1 MKTDK
6 VLLFLVLL
14 LLFTVTSWIVS
25 CTHTADL
32 SGLPAVCF
40 DRDVLPV
47 FLNSCAKSGCHDGG
61 GESGLVLNTYS
72 NIMNGVV
79 PGAPNSS
86 SVYKS
91 IVKTTGENKM
101 PPDQPLSTENRI
113 LIRIWIEQGAVQTPC
128 PGK

>member
-6 VLLFLVLL
+6 VPLFLGLLF
-14 LLFTVTSWIVS
+14 LFTVTSWIVS
-25 CTHTADL
+25 CSHSADL

-40 DRDVLPV
+40 DRDLLPV
-47 FLNSCAKSGCHDGG
+47 FLNSCAKSGCHDGS
-61 GESGLVLNTYS
+61 GESGLVLNSYS

-79 PGAPNSS
+79 PGSPNSS

-101 PPDQPLSTENRI
+101 PPDQPLSTDNRI
-113 LIRIWIEQGAVQTPC
+113 LIRIWIEQGAGQTPC

>member
-6 VLLFLVLL
+6 VFLFLSLL
-14 LLFTVTSWIVS
+14 LLITVTSWIVS
-25 CTHTADL
+25 CKHNADL
-32 SGLPAVCF
+32 SGLPSVCF
-40 DRDVLPV
+40 DRDVFPI

-61 GESGLVLNTYS
+61 GESDLILNSYS
-72 NIMNGVV
+72 GIMDGVV

-101 PPDQPLSTENRI
+101 PPDQPLSTDNRI